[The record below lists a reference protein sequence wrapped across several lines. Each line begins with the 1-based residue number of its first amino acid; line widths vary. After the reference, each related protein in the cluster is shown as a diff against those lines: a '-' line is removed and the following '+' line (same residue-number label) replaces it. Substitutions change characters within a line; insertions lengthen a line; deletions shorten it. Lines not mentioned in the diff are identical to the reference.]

1 MKKKLV
7 VGITAPSSVVLIAG
21 QLQYFK
27 DLGYE
32 TYLLAPNHQ
41 TVIDYCEFENCIHLP
56 VDFER
61 EIAPL
66 KDIKAFFQVY
76 KHLSKVKPDI
86 VNLGTPKVS
95 LLGIIVSAIVGVK
108 KRIYTCRGYRFQH
121 EKGIKR
127 KLLVLNDKLVCFLS
141 HHVICISNS
150 VRQLGIENQI
160 FSETKAIV
168 INKGSS
174 NGINLDLFKREKIN
188 LNAKEA
194 FVQKYQ
200 LKDKFI
206 FGFVGRIND
215 GKGVNELYAAFDE
228 LSKLH
233 PEMVLLMIGPYEK
246 SQLKDPMIQSKFENH
261 PNIFSLGKIHQEE
274 IPLYMTLMDVFVL
287 PSWREGFGNVLIQ
300 AAAVNVPV
308 ISTTGTGTIDA
319 VCDGFNGKLVP
330 VNNKNELKNAM
341 LELYS
346 NDELREKYG
355 KNGLEWVKNFDRYL
369 IWAEMEKIY
378 KS

>member
-21 QLQYFK
+21 QLRYFK

-32 TYLLAPNHQ
+32 TYLMAPNHQ
-41 TVIDYCEFENCIHLP
+41 SVTDYCKFEECTHLP

-66 KDIKAFFQVY
+66 KDFKAFFQVL
-76 KHLSKVKPDI
+76 KHLKRVKPDI

-95 LLGIIVSAIVGVK
+95 LLGMTVAALLGIK

-121 EKGIKR
+121 EKGFKR
-127 KLLVLNDKLVCFLS
+127 KILFLNDKLVCFLS
-141 HHVICISNS
+141 HQIICISNS
-150 VRQLGIENQI
+150 VRQLGIDNSL
-160 FSETKAIV
+160 FSESKAIV

-174 NGINLDLFKREKIN
+174 NGVNLDLFNRDKIN
-188 LNAKEA
+188 QEVKEK
-194 FVQKYQ
+194 FVQKFQ
-200 LKDKFI
+200 LKNKFV

-215 GKGVNELYAAFDE
+215 GKGVNELYTVFNE
-228 LSKLH
+228 LSAQFS
-233 PEMVLLMIGPYEK
+233 EMVLLMIGPYEK
-246 SQLKDPMIQSKFENH
+246 SQLKDPEIQSKFENH
-261 PNIFSLGKIHQEE
+261 PNIISLGKINQEE

-319 VCDGFNGKLVP
+319 VHNGFNGILVP
-330 VNNKNELKNAM
+330 VADVLALKNAM
-341 LELYS
+341 FQLYS
-346 NDELREKYG
+346 NKELREKYG
-355 KNGLEWVKNFDRYL
+355 NNGIEWVKNFDQPL
-369 IWAEMEKIY
+369 IWNEMDKIY